1 VNTTFEV
8 RKKSTMSRDV
18 VCISSMM
25 TTTVARTKEEKVP
38 ACHRSVASDAKKGGG
53 ARGDKRA
60 CQQTFNL
67 RDRQLI
73 QGMYEN
79 RKSPGLKV
87 VKRNSDVIRNQENVL
102 KTRSV
107 AIPTL

>member
-1 VNTTFEV
+1 MLSVYRALLLLLGQKKKRFRRVIEV
-8 RKKSTMSRDV
+8 SRR
-18 VCISSMM
+18 MQ
-25 TTTVARTKEEKVP
+25 KEG
-38 ACHRSVASDAKKGGG
+38 AG

-73 QGMYEN
+73 QGMYED
-79 RKSPGLKV
+79 RSSPGLKV
-87 VKRNSDVIRNQENVL
+87 VKRNSSVIRNQENVL

-107 AIPTL
+107 AIPTR

>member
-1 VNTTFEV
+1 
-8 RKKSTMSRDV
+8 
-18 VCISSMM
+18 
-25 TTTVARTKEEKVP
+25 
-38 ACHRSVASDAKKGGG
+38 
-53 ARGDKRA
+53 
-60 CQQTFNL
+60 
-67 RDRQLI
+67 
-73 QGMYEN
+73 MYEN